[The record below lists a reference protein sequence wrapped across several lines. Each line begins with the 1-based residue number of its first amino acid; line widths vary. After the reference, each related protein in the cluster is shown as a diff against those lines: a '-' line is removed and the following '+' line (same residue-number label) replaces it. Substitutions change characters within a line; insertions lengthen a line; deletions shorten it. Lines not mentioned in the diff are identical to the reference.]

1 MVHFV
6 SSDVNTILRLL
17 LVERMKS
24 HADIIIRAD
33 HVLTM
38 DSDLTVVEDGAV
50 AVIGEK
56 IAAVGPA
63 DEILGRYVSAEVIG
77 GTGFVA
83 FPGLV
88 NTHTHSPMVY
98 FRGLADDLPLKDWL
112 EKHIWPAEEK
122 WLGPEFVGDA
132 VELACLEML
141 KSGIT
146 AFNDM
151 YFYGDR
157 IAATARKI
165 GMRAVVGA
173 GILDFPT
180 RTAQTPAE
188 YLEKAESF
196 IRDWKDDEFI
206 IPCVAPHSP
215 YACSAETLRRAKAL
229 SEAYGVP
236 LHMHI
241 SETEW
246 EVAQIMALHRSRPVT
261 YLDSLGFLDE
271 TVTAAHCIW
280 LEDEEIEAL
289 AKKGVSV
296 AHCMESNLKL
306 ASGFAPV
313 VTMLAEGIKVTF
325 GTDGAASNNDLNI
338 LSEMSTTAKV
348 HKAIAKDPTVLNARQ
363 VTLMATRWGAEALGM
378 GDKTGSIETGKA
390 ADIVLA
396 DMRKPHLTPIYDIF
410 SHLVYSM
417 NAADIDTVII
427 NGKIILRARSLVTG
441 DEPEIMRKAASW
453 GKKIRAGNSA

>member
-1 MVHFV
+1 
-6 SSDVNTILRLL
+6 
-17 LVERMKS
+17 MKS
-24 HADIIIRAD
+24 HADIIVKAD
-33 HVLTM
+33 RILTM
-38 DSDLTVVEDGAV
+38 DGNLAVIENGAV
-50 AVIGEK
+50 AVAGEK
-56 IAAVGPA
+56 IVAVGTA
-63 DEILGRYVSAEVIG
+63 DEVLAQYASSKVIG

-122 WLGPEFVGDA
+122 WLSPEFVGDA
-132 VELACLEML
+132 VELACLEMI

-146 AFNDM
+146 VFNDM

-157 IAATARKI
+157 IAAAAKKF

-196 IRDWKDDEFI
+196 IRDWKGDEYI
-206 IPCVAPHSP
+206 TPCVAPHSA
-215 YACSAETLRRAKAL
+215 YACSPDTLRNAKEL
-229 SEAYGVP
+229 SAAHGVP
-236 LHMHI
+236 LHIHI

-246 EVAQIMALHRSRPVT
+246 EVGQLMALHRTRPVT
-261 YLDSLGFLDE
+261 FLDSLGFLDK

-280 LEDEEIEAL
+280 VEDEEIEIL
-289 AKKGVSV
+289 AKRGVTVS
-296 AHCMESNLKL
+296 HCMESNLKL

-313 VTMLAEGIKVTF
+313 VSMLAEGIRVTF
-325 GTDGAASNNDLNI
+325 GTDGAASNNDLSI

-348 HKAIAKDPTVLNARQ
+348 HKALAKDPTVLDARQ
-363 VTLMATRWGAEALGM
+363 ITLMATLWGAEALGLV
-378 GDKTGSIETGKA
+378 DKTGSIETGKA

-396 DMRKPHLTPIYDIF
+396 DIRKPHLTPMYDLY

-417 NAADIDTVII
+417 SAADIDTVII
-427 NGKIILRARSLVTG
+427 NGKIILRDRSLVTG
-441 DEPEIMRKAASW
+441 DEDEIMRKAVSW
-453 GKKIRAGNSA
+453 GKKIKSANTP

>member
-1 MVHFV
+1 
-6 SSDVNTILRLL
+6 
-17 LVERMKS
+17 MKS
-24 HADIIIRAD
+24 NADIIIRAD
-33 HVLTM
+33 RILTM
-38 DSDLTVVEDGAV
+38 DRDLTVMEDAAV
-50 AVIGEK
+50 AVAGEK

-63 DEILGRYVSAEVIG
+63 DTILERYASEKMIG

-122 WLGPEFVGDA
+122 WLAPEFVGDA
-132 VELACLEML
+132 AELACLEMI

-157 IAATARKI
+157 IAAAAKKI

-180 RTAQTPAE
+180 RTAQTPAQ

-196 IRDWKDDEFI
+196 IRDWKSDVHI
-206 IPCVAPHSP
+206 TPCVAPHSA
-215 YACSAETLRRAKAL
+215 YACGPDTLRKAKAL
-229 SEAYGVP
+229 SEAHGVP
-236 LHMHI
+236 LHIHI

-246 EVAQIMALHRSRPVT
+246 EVAQLMARHRARPVT
-261 YLDSLGFLDE
+261 FLDSLGFLDK

-280 LEDEEIEAL
+280 VEDEEIEVL
-289 AKKGVSV
+289 AKRQVTV

-325 GTDGAASNNDLNI
+325 GTDGAASNNDLSI

-348 HKAIAKDPTVLNARQ
+348 HKALAKDPTVLDARQ
-363 VTLMATRWGAEALGM
+363 VTLMATRWGAEALGL
-378 GDKTGSIETGKA
+378 GGKAGSIEEGKD

-396 DMRKPHLTPIYDIF
+396 DTRKPHLAPMYDLY

-417 NAADIDTVII
+417 NSADIDTVLI
-427 NGKIILRARSLVTG
+427 NGKIVLQNRRLITG
-441 DEPEIMRKAASW
+441 DEEEIMKKAVAW
-453 GKKIRAGNSA
+453 GKKIAAGSTG

>member
-1 MVHFV
+1 MT
-6 SSDVNTILRLL
+6 SN
-17 LVERMKS
+17 
-24 HADIIIRAD
+24 ADIIIRAD
-33 HVLTM
+33 QVLTM
-38 DSDLTVVEDGAV
+38 DDSLTVLEDAAL

-63 DEILGRYVSAEVIG
+63 DEVLGKYESTSVIG
-77 GTGFVA
+77 GTGFIA

-112 EKHIWPAEEK
+112 EGHIWPAEEK

-132 VELACLEML
+132 VELACLEMI

-146 AFNDM
+146 VFNDM

-157 IAATARKI
+157 IAAAAKKI

-188 YLEKAESF
+188 YLAKAESF
-196 IRDWKDDEFI
+196 INDWKGDEFI
-206 IPCVAPHSP
+206 TPCVAPHSP
-215 YACSAETLRRAKAL
+215 YACSPETLQKAKKL
-229 SEAYGVP
+229 SEAHGVP

-246 EVAQIMALHRSRPVT
+246 EVAQIMAMHRNRPVT
-261 YLDSLGFLDE
+261 FLDSLGFLDE

-280 LEDEEIEAL
+280 VEDEEIGIL
-289 AKKGVSV
+289 AKKRVAVS
-296 AHCMESNLKL
+296 HCMESNLKL

-313 VTMLAEGIKVTF
+313 VSMLAEGIRVTF
-325 GTDGAASNNDLNI
+325 GTDGAASNNDLNM

-348 HKAIAKDPTVLNARQ
+348 HKALSKDPTVLNARQ
-363 VTLMATRWGAEALGM
+363 VLLMATRLGAGSLGL
-378 GDKTGSIETGKA
+378 GGKAGSIEAGKA

-396 DMRKPHLTPIYDIF
+396 DVRKPHLTPMYDVF
-410 SHLVYSM
+410 SHIVYSM
-417 NAADIDTVII
+417 SAADIDTVII
-427 NGKIILRARSLVTG
+427 NGRVVLHNRSLATG
-441 DEPEIMRKAASW
+441 DETEIMHKAASW
-453 GKKIRAGNSA
+453 GKKIAAKTA

>member
-1 MVHFV
+1 
-6 SSDVNTILRLL
+6 
-17 LVERMKS
+17 MKS
-24 HADIIIRAD
+24 NADIIIRAD
-33 HVLTM
+33 RILTM
-38 DSDLTVVEDGAV
+38 DRDLTVMEDAAV
-50 AVIGEK
+50 AVAGEK

-63 DEILGRYVSAEVIG
+63 DTILERYASEKMIG

-122 WLGPEFVGDA
+122 WLAPEFVGDA
-132 VELACLEML
+132 AELACLEMI

-157 IAATARKI
+157 IAAAAKKI

-180 RTAQTPAE
+180 RTAQTPAQ

-196 IRDWKDDEFI
+196 IRDWKSDVHI
-206 IPCVAPHSP
+206 TPCVAPHSA
-215 YACSAETLRRAKAL
+215 YACGPDTLRKAKAL
-229 SEAYGVP
+229 SEAHGVP
-236 LHMHI
+236 LHIHI

-246 EVAQIMALHRSRPVT
+246 EVAQLMARHRARPVT
-261 YLDSLGFLDE
+261 FLDSLGFLDK

-280 LEDEEIEAL
+280 VEDEEIEVL
-289 AKKGVSV
+289 AKRQVTV

-325 GTDGAASNNDLNI
+325 GTDGAASNNDLSI

-348 HKAIAKDPTVLNARQ
+348 HKALAKDPTVLDARQ
-363 VTLMATRWGAEALGM
+363 VTLMATRWGAEALGL
-378 GDKTGSIETGKA
+378 GGKAGSIEAGKD

-396 DMRKPHLTPIYDIF
+396 DIRKPHLAPMYDLY

-417 NAADIDTVII
+417 NSADIDTVLI
-427 NGKIILRARSLVTG
+427 NGKIVLQNRRLTTG
-441 DEPEIMRKAASW
+441 DEEEIIKKAVAW
-453 GKKIRAGNSA
+453 GKKIAAGSTG

>member
-1 MVHFV
+1 M
-6 SSDVNTILRLL
+6 TGI
-17 LVERMKS
+17 MKS
-24 HADIIIRAD
+24 NADIIIKAD

-38 DSDLTVVEDGAV
+38 DGDLTVMENGAV

-63 DEILGRYVSAEVIG
+63 DQILGRYESAKVIG

-83 FPGLV
+83 FPGLI

-122 WLGPEFVGDA
+122 WLGPEFVEDA

-188 YLEKAESF
+188 YLDKAETF
-196 IRDWKDDEFI
+196 INDWKGDEFI
-206 IPCVAPHSP
+206 TPCVAPHSP
-215 YACSAETLRRAKAL
+215 YACGPDTLRKAKKL
-229 SEAYGVP
+229 SEAHGVP
-236 LHMHI
+236 LHIHL

-246 EVAQIMALHRSRPVT
+246 EVTQIMALHHSRPVAL
-261 YLDSLGFLDE
+261 LDSLGFLDKS
-271 TVTAAHCIW
+271 VSAAHCIW
-280 LEDEEIEAL
+280 VEDEEIELL
-289 AKKGVSV
+289 AKRQVTVS
-296 AHCMESNLKL
+296 HCMESNLKL

-313 VTMLAEGIKVTF
+313 VSMLSAGIRVTF

-348 HKAIAKDPTVLNARQ
+348 HKALAKDPTVLNARQ

-378 GDKTGSIETGKA
+378 GGKTGSIEPGKA

-396 DMRKPHLTPIYDIF
+396 DMRKPHLTPLYDIF

-427 NGKIILRARSLVTG
+427 NGRIILHDRSLSTG
-441 DEPEIMRKAASW
+441 DEGEIMRKAASW
-453 GKKIRAGNSA
+453 GKKIRSANTT